1 MAKQNKFQNTSSVKP
16 AAPYKGMIKDT
27 NDSYFPDGTWTHAV
41 NAANYTKDGDIG
53 TLPNEQGNQF
63 CASVPYTFI
72 GRIYLFDQKWIVFS
86 TDEVNSE
93 FGLFDEDQCTY
104 CPIARDTCFGFSKF
118 HLITGISKKNF
129 DCSWQIYFAD
139 GNNFDRSVNIGN
151 PVNWPCPAS
160 VVSTQPYLDT
170 EWPGIPY
177 IQTCVTEP
185 GFDPA
190 SGEGCV
196 ICTNNTPLRVDCNKI
211 RLARLINSPCAEIS
225 KGLSGGNMP
234 NGSYYVVIAY
244 SINQQKVTDYF
255 TPSNIQPIFAHQ
267 NLAGSI
273 TIDFTNLDTV
283 FFEEFQLV
291 IVSTISQQT
300 TAKLVGYY
308 STNTGSITLDSI
320 DLTTPNIP
328 LEFIPIRSPIYATSD
343 KISQVSDYMLR
354 ISPTT
359 RFDFNYQPLANKIQ
373 AQWVAVE
380 YPTNYYKNGGSNTS
394 YLRDEVYAFW
404 IRWVYETG
412 EKSSSYHIPGRL
424 PEDNIAGNL
433 HCSLIDLDPT
443 IPGNQPYGDLS
454 IAPANQDN
462 IEMQYPAPNNY
473 QAKVFE
479 VYNTA
484 YMTGGPISIP
494 QADGGIIVGRG
505 KMGYWQSTE
514 KYPNKPEIWDSS
526 AYPWSNLACTLTPE
540 VDLCGEYIRHHKM
553 PDNKCVPHI
562 KSFANNPVSNNG
574 LYPDTEKIV
583 ILGVEFNN
591 IRYPVD
597 NNGVGI
603 PGIIGYE
610 ILRGSRE
617 GNKSIIAKGIFNNV
631 REHELDTQDI
641 GSPPVAFPRKG
652 LYQNYPYN
660 PLGRDPSLTVYED
673 YPGSDGDTGLP
684 NDPND
689 IMLEANR
696 VKTDMYTFHS
706 PDTTFREPFLGE
718 TEVKLYGEM
727 MGDVF
732 GNFSTVPDH
741 PKHKMISDFAFIVA
755 AFVGIGL
762 AAVSI
767 IGKRTIKRK
776 SGYTFNV
783 GDISRVAPTV
793 VTYAL
798 TGTAAQAGTITTPPT
813 YDLVP
818 GVTAGPGSGMNAA
831 NAGIMTGMALGE
843 QALGGLLPSFYEGIG
858 GSLAN
863 SANGI
868 GGTIGGSYD
877 VDNEGSG
884 SYYTNLLGG
893 GLVSFAYH
901 WASGTDAVIKL
912 IEAFTTYEQY
922 ALMYKSSGNY
932 SVFDP
937 GLVCAPGNQRRMIS
951 SMFYLDNNI
960 QNFVRTATLEKFTI
974 NNLYR
979 NKCVFVELP
988 VNLLPLTLPFAGG
1001 PDTIHGSAGTC
1012 LYGQQIPTIY
1022 PDNTVQVLKTVSSG
1036 FPADPF
1042 SQQLPADRLNN
1053 PLGDFWY
1060 RNPAAQFRTNSLS
1073 PYGAL
1078 KFRNRNQ
1085 YGQLELVRQIPATKC
1100 VVNLD
1105 TIPTSTQM
1113 NVLCTT
1119 PFIYSSGLIFGGD
1132 TYIGR
1137 YTEKNKFFYFSEW
1150 LNKMPDGTPIDYT
1163 LYYMIKYAKYW
1174 GDFTGFDINTFFS
1187 GITAA
1192 PGTFVSPQVLPNDF
1206 HNFDRGTIP
1215 GSPFNV
1221 TQAYF
1226 YLFQTAVRD
1235 FYVES
1240 EINIDLRDW
1249 GETDEERFYD
1259 PYKYTDLNRLFHPD
1273 IIKYDNYY
1281 KYDYSLSISRIFNNF
1296 ISWGQMHPRYYD
1308 PLVAETCYQY
1318 YPNRILYSLPA
1329 NLESVK
1335 DNWYAFLANNYKDFT
1350 SKITAVKQLGL
1361 NGAGIFF
1368 RNQSPVM
1375 FQGVDTLETDLGTK
1389 ITIGDGGLF
1398 SQPLQYMSNADRSY
1412 EYGSCQD
1419 SMSILNTPIGIFYVS
1434 ADQARIFK
1442 SDGQQLIPISDQG
1455 MKWWFT
1461 IYLPYQILVNFPD
1474 FALLDNPVAG
1484 VGCQAMYDNEYS
1496 LLYFSK
1502 RDFKLRPQYVGL
1514 VTYAGDD
1521 SFLVGNLR
1529 ITLGDPTYFEDASW
1543 TISYDPAANQGTG
1556 AWISFHDWHPN
1567 HNIPSRT
1574 YFLTVLNDVPWLPVS
1589 DPRQHGMWKHNLRTD
1604 LFNNYYDHNFR
1615 FEIEFPFETD
1625 QTVNTVRSI
1634 EYLMECYIYQTNQYD
1649 KYNVLDFNF
1658 DNAIIHNI
1666 EQVSGILNLILHP
1679 KNDVLTSN
1687 AYPIIN
1693 PASIDI
1699 LYNKEEQK
1707 YRFNQFWDITDDR
1720 GEFTFPTVQRNIW
1733 ITAANGYD
1741 MSLNVNNLNYAKDP
1755 LQHKKFRHY
1764 ANFVRLYTR
1773 VDQNRIQNINAL
1785 FKFMNT
1791 KELYS
1796 PR

>member
-1 MAKQNKFQNTSSVKP
+1 MAKKNFQNTSSIKSN
-16 AAPYKGMIKDT
+16 APYKGMIKDT

-53 TLPNEQGNQF
+53 TLPNEQGNLF
-63 CASVPYTFI
+63 CASVPYSFI

-86 TDEVNSE
+86 TDETNSE

-104 CPIARDTCFGFSKF
+104 CPIARDQCFNFSKF

-129 DCSWQIYFAD
+129 DCSYQIYFAD
-139 GNNFDRSVNIGN
+139 GNNFDRSINIGN
-151 PVNWPCPAS
+151 PENWPCPAP
-160 VVSTQPYLDT
+160 VVPSQPYLDT
-170 EWPGIPY
+170 VWPGIPY
-177 IQTCVTEP
+177 MQTCVTEE
-185 GFDPA
+185 GYDPA

-211 RLARLINSPCAEIS
+211 RLARLINSPCVNIS
-225 KGLSGGNMP
+225 KGLSGGSMP

-267 NLAGSI
+267 NLAGSL
-273 TIDFTNLDTV
+273 TIDFDNLDTV

-328 LEFIPIRSPIYATSD
+328 LEFIPVRSPVYATSNQ
-343 KISQVSDYMLR
+343 ISQVSDYMLR

-373 AQWVAVE
+373 TQWVAVE

-412 EKSSSYHIPGRL
+412 EKTSSYHIPGRL
-424 PEDNIAGNL
+424 PEDNVLAYCAPVGFG
-433 HCSLIDLDPT
+433 DLD
-443 IPGNQPYGDLS
+443 L
-454 IAPANQDN
+454 APINQDN
-462 IEMQYPAPNNY
+462 IEGQYPAPNNY
-473 QAKVFE
+473 QAKFFE
-479 VYNTA
+479 VYNTSS
-484 YMTGGPISIP
+484 MVGPLVNQP
-494 QADGGIIVGRG
+494 QTDGGIIVARG

-514 KYPNKPEIWDSS
+514 KYPNKPEIWNSS
-526 AYPWSNLACTLTPE
+526 SHPWSNLACTLTPE
-540 VDLCGEYIRHHKM
+540 VDLCGEYLRHHKM

-562 KSFANNPVSNNG
+562 KSYPNNPLSNNG

-583 ILGVEFNN
+583 LLGVEFNN

-597 NNGVGI
+597 NNGIGI
-603 PGIIGYE
+603 PGVVGYE

-641 GSPPVAFPRKG
+641 SSSPVPFPRKG

-660 PLGRDPSLTVYED
+660 PLGRDPSLTVYET
-673 YPGSDGDTGLP
+673 YVGSDGVDLP
-684 NDPND
+684 NH
-689 IMLEANR
+689 IYLERNR

-727 MGDVF
+727 MGDIF
-732 GNFSTVPDH
+732 GNFSAVPGH
-741 PKHKMISDFAFIVA
+741 PRHKMISDFAFAVA
-755 AFVGIGL
+755 TIAGIGL

-767 IGKRTIKRK
+767 IGKRTLKRK
-776 SGYTFNV
+776 SGYAFNLGGINPSAVVDTTV
-783 GDISRVAPTV
+783 GVYTAG
-793 VTYAL
+793 VTTHA
-798 TGTAAQAGTITTPPT
+798 GTMLVPADGGASGGATAGAQAGIMAG
-813 YDLVP
+813 LA
-818 GVTAGPGSGMNAA
+818 TA
-831 NAGIMTGMALGE
+831 E
-843 QALGGLLPSFYEGIG
+843 QFLLPALAPGFYEGL
-858 GSLAN
+858 GSGLAN
-863 SANGI
+863 STTGVP
-868 GGTIGGSYD
+868 GSVGGSYD
-877 VDNEGSG
+877 LENEASG
-884 SYYTNLLGG
+884 SYYLGLLGT
-893 GLVSFAYH
+893 VMTFTYH
-901 WASGTDAVIKL
+901 WAAGTDAVIKL
-912 IEAFTTYEQY
+912 IEAFITYEQY

-937 GLVCAPGNQRRMIS
+937 GLVCTPGNQRRMIS

-960 QNFVRTATLEKFTI
+960 QNFVRTATTEKFTI

-979 NKCVFVELP
+979 NKCVFVEL
-988 VNLLPLTLPFAGG
+988 NTRLLPLTGSSPGG
-1001 PDTIHGSAGTC
+1001 PDTVHGTSGTC

-1022 PDNTVQVLKTVSSG
+1022 PDNTVQVINTVANAT
-1036 FPADPF
+1036 PNNN
-1042 SQQLPADRLNN
+1042 QLTADRLGN

-1060 RNPAAQFRTNSLS
+1060 RNPSAQFRTNSLS

-1085 YGQLELVRQIPATKC
+1085 YGQLELVRQVPATKC
-1100 VVNLD
+1100 VINLD

-1113 NVLCTT
+1113 NALCRR
-1119 PFIYSSGLIFGGD
+1119 PFIYNSGLVFGGD

-1150 LNKMPDGTPIDYT
+1150 MNKMPDGTPLDYT

-1174 GDFTGFDINTFFS
+1174 GDFTGFDMSTFFNS
-1187 GITAA
+1187 FTTVGL
-1192 PGTFVSPQVLPNDF
+1192 PGTTQTLPNDF
-1206 HNFDRGTIP
+1206 HNFDRWSLTDG
-1215 GSPFNV
+1215 GFSV
-1221 TQAYF
+1221 MRAYF
-1226 YLFQTAVRD
+1226 YLFQCGIRD
-1235 FYVES
+1235 FFVES

-1259 PYKYTDLNRLFHPD
+1259 PYRYTDLNRLFNPD

-1329 NLESVK
+1329 NLESIK
-1335 DNWYAFLANNYKDFT
+1335 DNWYGFLANNYRDFT
-1350 SKITAVKQLGL
+1350 SKITSVKQLGL

-1368 RNQSPVM
+1368 KNQSPVM
-1375 FQGVDTLETDLGTK
+1375 FQGVDTLQTDLGTK
-1389 ITIGDGGLF
+1389 LTIGDGGLF
-1398 SQPLQYMSNADRSY
+1398 SQPMQYMSNADRSY

-1419 SMSILNTPIGIFYVS
+1419 SLSILNTPIGIFYVS

-1461 IYLPYQILVNFPD
+1461 LYLPYQILVNFPN
-1474 FALLDNPVAG
+1474 FQLLDNPVAG

-1502 RDFKLRPQYVGL
+1502 RDFRLRPQYIGL
-1514 VTYAGDD
+1514 VTYAGND
-1521 SFLVGNLR
+1521 SFLYGNQR
-1529 ITLGDPTYFEDASW
+1529 ITLGDPGFFEDASW
-1543 TISYDPAANQGTG
+1543 TISYDPAANQGAG

-1574 YFLTVLNDVPWLPVS
+1574 YFLTVLNDVPWLPVN
-1589 DPRQHGMWKHNLRTD
+1589 DPKQHGMWKHNLRTD
-1604 LFNNYYDHNFR
+1604 LFNNYYAHNFR
-1615 FEIEFPFETD
+1615 FEIEFPVETD

-1649 KYNVLDFNF
+1649 KYNVLDYNF
-1658 DNAIIHNI
+1658 DNAIIHNA
-1666 EQVSGILNLILHP
+1666 EQVSGILNLILTP
-1679 KNDVLTSN
+1679 KNDVLTRAS
-1687 AYPIIN
+1687 YPIVN

-1699 LYNKEEQK
+1699 LYDKEEQK

-1733 ITAANGYD
+1733 NTAANGYD
-1741 MSLNVNNLNYAKDP
+1741 MTLNVNNLNYAKDP
-1755 LQHKKFRHY
+1755 FQHKKFRHY

-1773 VDQNRIQNINAL
+1773 VDQTRIQNVNML
-1785 FKFMNT
+1785 FKFINT